1 MKTLFLLTS
10 IVFLGSTAAFWM
22 AGAIPMQ
29 WTAAPEPA
37 APTTTREIP
46 GVIRVVG
53 YVEPV
58 SEVRKLTFK
67 ADGVIENCRVQVGQS
82 VEAGDVLATLRNR
95 DEQAAVGVAEQEL
108 AVAVADREKL
118 FSGVHPQQI
127 TGAEHRAAKFKER
140 VNLAQL
146 MLERQ
151 RRLYDRHNLA
161 KEELDVATTGL
172 KTAEEE
178 LKEAEDG
185 VVELKTRVR
194 PHDKALAEVK
204 VKLAEATLIA
214 SKERLRNTILA
225 APIRGTVLE
234 IIKREGEAIRAFDQQ
249 PMIVFADLSQM
260 RSARRG
266 RRAVRPPHSSGTGSL
281 HLWPRARRQA
291 LPFKNRTH
299 QTLDG

>member
-194 PHDKALAEVK
+194 PHDKA
-204 VKLAEATLIA
+204 T
-214 SKERLRNTILA
+214 R
-225 APIRGTVLE
+225 
-234 IIKREGEAIRAFDQQ
+234 
-249 PMIVFADLSQM
+249 
-260 RSARRG
+260 
-266 RRAVRPPHSSGTGSL
+266 
-281 HLWPRARRQA
+281 
-291 LPFKNRTH
+291 
-299 QTLDG
+299 